1 MGKKVGVEVPEALAL
16 SGTEW
21 KEWLAA
27 HLYGDALLSL
37 GNAADLAG
45 LDKRTFV
52 ERLGKCGDSQFDHPP
67 EALERDMKNA

>member
-1 MGKKVGVEVPEALAL
+1 MGKKVVIEVPEALDL

-37 GNAADLAG
+37 GHAADLAG
-45 LDKRTFV
+45 LDKRTFA
-52 ERLGKCGDSQFDHPP
+52 ERLGKYGVSLFNHPP
-67 EALERDMKNA
+67 EDLERDMNNA